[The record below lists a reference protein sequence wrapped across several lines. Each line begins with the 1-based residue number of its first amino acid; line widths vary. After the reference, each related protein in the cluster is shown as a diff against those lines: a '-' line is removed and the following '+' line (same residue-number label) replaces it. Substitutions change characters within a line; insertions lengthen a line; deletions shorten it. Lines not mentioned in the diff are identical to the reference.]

1 MSKKKLI
8 LFTNTYPYG
17 KDENNF
23 IKYEIKELN
32 NLFEKIE
39 IINHK
44 STSKNSILG
53 KKLNQVRTNQS
64 FSRQINI
71 YNIIKT
77 FFFKTIFQKI
87 FWEELNIIKFQ
98 GSFITKLKMCIL
110 EITYALILFK
120 FLNNTK
126 INYKDTILYSFWSN
140 FTLITFSMIKD
151 IHPDAKF
158 VARSLGS
165 DLNGFI
171 YNKNDDYVPYK
182 KLKFAALNKLV
193 LLGRYQKEFLK
204 NSSIK
209 SKNILISPLGVYKQ
223 KFIKRKI
230 DKDVIIFLSC
240 GNFIEAKNNILMIDF
255 LRRFSK
261 KTTKK
266 VHFII
271 IGEGKL
277 KNKIFKR
284 LNSNKKNFVFSYHKH
299 VNNFVEFIKSK
310 KINFFLNFSSQE
322 GMPFTVMETMSIG
335 IPTICSNIKPNMYL
349 VKNNGYLFN
358 LLNYE
363 NSIEQTIKEINFDL
377 NNKKLYYDKCLRSYF
392 FIEKFLINKYCHKKF
407 QNILKKI

>member
-1 MSKKKLI
+1 MNKRKLI

-17 KDENNF
+17 KHENNF

-32 NLFEKIE
+32 KLFKGIE

-44 STSKNSILG
+44 STSKNNILD
-53 KKLNQVRTNQS
+53 KKLNKVRTNLN

-71 YNIIKT
+71 YNITKT
-77 FFFKTIFQKI
+77 FFFKTIFQRI
-87 FWEELNIIKFQ
+87 FWEELNIIKFRE
-98 GSFITKLKMCIL
+98 SFFIKLKMCVL
-110 EITYALILFK
+110 EITYALILFD
-120 FLNNTK
+120 FLKNSK

-140 FTLITFSMIKD
+140 FTLITFSMIKE

-182 KLKFAALNKLV
+182 KLKFSALSKLV
-193 LLGRYQKEFLK
+193 LLGKYQKKFLK
-204 NSSIK
+204 NSIIK

-223 KFIKRKI
+223 KFVKRKI
-230 DKDVIIFLSC
+230 EKDVIIFLSC

-255 LRRFSK
+255 LKRFSK
-261 KTTKK
+261 KTGRK

-277 KNKIFKR
+277 KNKIFKQ
-284 LNSNKKNFVFSYHKH
+284 LNKNKKNFIYSYHKH
-299 VNNFVEFIKSK
+299 VNNFVEFIKLK
-310 KINFFLNFSSQE
+310 KVNFFLNFSSQE

-335 IPTICSNIKPNMYL
+335 IPTIASDIKPNKYL

-358 LLNYE
+358 LFNYE
-363 NSIEQTIKEINFDL
+363 NSIEQVIKKINSDL
-377 NNKKLYYDKCLRSYF
+377 NNKKLYYNKCLRSYF
-392 FIEKFLINKYCHKKF
+392 FIKKFLINKYCYKKF
-407 QNILKKI
+407 LNILKKI

>member
-1 MSKKKLI
+1 MNKRKLI
-8 LFTNTYPYG
+8 LFTSTFPFG
-17 KDENNF
+17 KHENNF
-23 IKYEIKELN
+23 IKYEIEELN
-32 NLFEKIE
+32 KLFKEIE

-53 KKLNQVRTNQS
+53 KKLNKIRTNQN
-64 FSRQINI
+64 FSEQINI
-71 YNIIKT
+71 FNITRT

-87 FWEELNIIKFQ
+87 FWEEINSIMFQ
-98 GSFITKLKMCIL
+98 GSFITKLKMCVL
-110 EITYALILFK
+110 EITYALILFD
-120 FLNNTK
+120 FLKKSK

-140 FTLITFSMIKD
+140 FTLITFSMIKE
-151 IHPDAKF
+151 IHPDAKV

-182 KLKFAALNKLV
+182 KIKFSSLNKLV
-193 LLGRYQKEFLK
+193 LLGKYQKKFLK
-204 NSSIK
+204 NSIIK

-223 KFIKRKI
+223 KFVKRKVE
-230 DKDVIIFLSC
+230 KNVIIFLSC

-261 KTTKK
+261 KTRRK

-277 KNKIFKR
+277 KNKIFKQ
-284 LNSNKKNFVFSYHKH
+284 LNNNKKNFIYSYHKH
-299 VNNFVEFIKSK
+299 VNNFVEFVKLK
-310 KINFFLNFSSQE
+310 KVNFFLNFSSQE

-335 IPTICSNIKPNMYL
+335 IPTISSDIKPNKYL

-358 LLNYE
+358 LFNYE
-363 NSIEQTIKEINFDL
+363 NSIEQVIKKINFDL
-377 NNKKLYYDKCLRSYF
+377 NNKKLYYNKCLRSYF
-392 FIEKFLINKYCHKKF
+392 FIKKFLINKYCHKKF
-407 QNILKKI
+407 QNFLKKI